1 MTSMS
6 TPSLT
11 DEWVP
16 EPLPPS
22 TDVLLR
28 LRHLEAHVQALELAV
43 RDLARTLDRDDDRT
57 VADLVRETLDGLPP
71 APHRAR

>member
-1 MTSMS
+1 MS
-6 TPSLT
+6 TTTLT
-11 DEWVP
+11 DAWVS

-43 RDLARTLDRDDDRT
+43 RDLARARDRT
-57 VADLVRETLDGLPP
+57 DERAAAQLIRETLDGVPP
-71 APHRAR
+71 VPQRAR